1 LSGVDPNFI
10 EKFIP
15 SMDLVG
21 LSCFLVA
28 PNCHRVTEVPH
39 RLSGGYPL
47 SFVSVFFLFLVVLN
61 IYKPSLEFQFLIW
74 YSVRLNTHRIIGPG
88 LARNWLISGVQ
99 QMS

>member
-1 LSGVDPNFI
+1 
-10 EKFIP
+10 
-15 SMDLVG
+15 MDLVG

-47 SFVSVFFLFLVVLN
+47 SFVSVFSLFLIVFN
-61 IYKPSLEFQFLIW
+61 IFKWSHHILLSYEFQFLICYFAW
-74 YSVRLNTHRIIGPG
+74 LNTYRITGPE